1 MKKIL
6 IFLIFSVFILA
17 GEMENVIRVS
27 GKASIEAP
35 ADLVIL
41 TLGSSNEAKDARSAQ
56 QKVNVVME
64 KFISQAKPIVGLKN
78 IQSEAVKLSP
88 KYEFQDK
95 RRVMVGYE
103 AIQTVRI
110 KTDKLTEIGRIIDL
124 AVSSGLNNVSNLSYA
139 TSKEEKL
146 QQEALQAAVKN
157 AEQKAKLIAKSA
169 QIKDYSIKEIQEGY
183 SQTIGFRKDSGLLM
197 SAMSA
202 ETNVIPGTITIQA
215 EVNCVYKF

>member
-124 AVSSGLNNVSNLSYA
+124 AVSSGLNNVSNLIYA